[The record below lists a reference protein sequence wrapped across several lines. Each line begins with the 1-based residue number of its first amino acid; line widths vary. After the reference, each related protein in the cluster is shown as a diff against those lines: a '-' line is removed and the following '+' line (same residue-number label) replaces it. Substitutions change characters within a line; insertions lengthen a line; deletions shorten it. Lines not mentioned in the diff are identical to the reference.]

1 MWDISFTSPSWP
13 LTFICLSLSY
23 SLLLPILFSWL
34 SPKGQRIHR
43 ERSQHLYQ
51 VTQIAG
57 RFQTNVS
64 ASYFVDWHKS
74 SSSFSPLP
82 PPTAFSLCLSLRY
95 LSPAPPLTFPLQ
107 SLTLS
112 PLPCLPV
119 SLCKSVCRLSSQLLY
134 LLSCKV
140 KRKSGFYFCAVIEEV
155 VSSYLN
161 NLDKINHTS
170 IVNIAQRIRLWR
182 SGRGSRWPLIK
193 NAPERWIRRLLT
205 CISKT
210 KGGGEG
216 LSMQN
221 SYYSG
226 NIKNSL
232 HSLSENMFASL
243 WDLLSNIFWN
253 FKKSKTC
260 IQKYI

>member
-1 MWDISFTSPSWP
+1 M
-13 LTFICLSLSY
+13 
-23 SLLLPILFSWL
+23 
-34 SPKGQRIHR
+34 
-43 ERSQHLYQ
+43 
-51 VTQIAG
+51 
-57 RFQTNVS
+57 
-64 ASYFVDWHKS
+64 
-74 SSSFSPLP
+74 
-82 PPTAFSLCLSLRY
+82 
-95 LSPAPPLTFPLQ
+95 
-107 SLTLS
+107 
-112 PLPCLPV
+112 

-140 KRKSGFYFCAVIEEV
+140 KRKSGFYFCAIIEEV

-226 NIKNSL
+226 NIKNSV
-232 HSLSENMFASL
+232 HSLSENISLPVYEIFSQIYFETLKNLKHAYRNIYKDCIASWMVSHWTHPCNQHSYQDIKGHL
-243 WDLLSNIFWN
+243 PSKHDHPKVSSIQISN
-253 FKKSKTC
+253 T
-260 IQKYI
+260 KY